1 MQLQKQVA
9 EVIKKYALFST
20 KDRIL
25 LGISGGA
32 DSVSLLSLIFNINRA
47 DNIYSELSIAHL
59 NHLLR
64 GAESEQDE
72 QFVKNLAKRFNLSI
86 VVERKDIK
94 EIAQKRKLSLEETAR
109 DERYKFLETAA
120 KKVDAN
126 VIVVGHTADDN
137 AETIL
142 HRIIRG
148 AGILGLN
155 GMRPKRQLN
164 SLSMM
169 TLVRPLLFS
178 WREDIITYLKEM
190 SLSYRC
196 DSTNLEQDKF
206 RNRVRM
212 EIIPLLEKGYN
223 AGVKES
229 LIRLG
234 EVATQNYDFL
244 KSQAEGLFEKIFL
257 NGEGVGTSFKEVI
270 LDIPSLKKAPTVL
283 QQIII
288 REAIVRLGIPLKAFG
303 YKQYKDILGLIG
315 SEKTSINK
323 SVKDYLNVSIEDNKL
338 HLFCGGYHAQEK
350 RILEEEVKLQVP
362 GETKLEGLRYKIK
375 MEAREIKTGFLEKF
389 KQNKTKYDE
398 AVDFDELSMPL
409 TVRMRREGDRFW
421 PLGSLGIK
429 KLKDF
434 FINNKIPRMERN
446 TIPIVAMNDQP
457 IWVVGYRLDN
467 RIKITERTKKML
479 IMKFERC

>member
-9 EVIKKYALFST
+9 EAIKKYALFST
-20 KDRIL
+20 NDRIL
-25 LGISGGA
+25 LGISGGP
-32 DSVSLLSLIFNINRA
+32 DSVSLLSLISNINRA
-47 DNIYSELSIAHL
+47 GNIYSELSIAHL

-72 QFVKNLAKRFNLSI
+72 QFVKNIAKRFNLSI

-94 EIAQKRKLSLEETAR
+94 KIAQKRKLSLEETAR
-109 DERYKFLETAA
+109 GERYKFLETAA
-120 KKVDAN
+120 KKVGAN
-126 VIVVGHTADDN
+126 IIVVGHTADDN

-148 AGILGLN
+148 TGILGLN
-155 GMRPKRQLN
+155 GMRPKRRLN

-178 WREDIITYLKEM
+178 WREDIIAYLKETN
-190 SLSYRC
+190 LSYRC
-196 DSTNLEQDKF
+196 DSTNLEKDKF
-206 RNRVRM
+206 RNRIRM
-212 EIIPLLEKGYN
+212 ELIPILEKGYN
-223 AGVKES
+223 TGVKES

-257 NGEGVGTSFKEVI
+257 NGERVGKSFKEVI
-270 LDIPSLKKAPTVL
+270 LDIPSLKKVPTVL
-283 QQIII
+283 QQMII
-288 REAIVRLGIPLKAFG
+288 REAMVRLDIPLKEFG
-303 YKQYKDILGLIG
+303 YKQYEDILDLIG

-323 SVKDYLNVSIEDNKL
+323 SVKDYLHVSIEDNKL

-350 RILEEEVKLQVP
+350 RILEEVKLQVP
-362 GETKLEGLRYKIK
+362 GETKLEGLGYKIK
-375 MEAREIKTGFLEKF
+375 MEAREIKNGFLEKF

-398 AVDFDELSMPL
+398 AVDFDALSMPL

-429 KLKDF
+429 KLKIF